1 MTDELLAAPDT
12 DEASDDR
19 SSEEND
25 LPAAKAPVIEAK
37 SDVDERVKGF
47 QRLLAKEQQEKKD
60 LARRLADLEE
70 TQRLAGMSE
79 DERAQYTSR
88 REREELEELRAWKAL
103 QDLAD
108 EYPDE
113 LPVFQRLLK
122 AGKGGTAR
130 DQLEALREWRN
141 PKKAAPEPSEDDTP
155 DVDPNN
161 PPRNPPDEDAIT
173 LEDGSRMT
181 MRRAMSLLKRR

>member
-12 DEASDDR
+12 DAAPVDQSEKDDP
-19 SSEEND
+19 
-25 LPAAKAPVIEAK
+25 PAPKAPVIEAK

-47 QRLLAKEQQEKKD
+47 QRLLAKEQQEKKA
-60 LARRLADLEE
+60 LERRLAELEE
-70 TQRLAGMSE
+70 AQRLAGMSE

-88 REREELEELRAWKAL
+88 REKEELEELRAWKAL

-122 AGKGGTAR
+122 AGKSGTAR

-141 PKKAAPEPSEDDTP
+141 PKKAAPQPSEDDTP

-181 MRRAMSLLKRR
+181 MRRAMALLKRR